1 MWYIAFDNCTY
12 LHYKKIEQVLP
23 FPSDVVSQLDY
34 NSRLRLAVCFF
45 RLKTM
50 TDSEDDVPSYTN
62 GSQTQSSS
70 DSREQIVK
78 KKFVTDKKPVLFQP
92 GMLQD
97 LMSEV
102 SVILV

>member
-1 MWYIAFDNCTY
+1 MWHIAFDNYTY
-12 LHYKKIEQVLP
+12 LYIKIEQVLP
-23 FPSDVVSQLDY
+23 FPSDIVSQLDY

-50 TDSEDDVPSYTN
+50 TDSEDDVPSCTN
-62 GSQTQSSS
+62 GSETHSSS
-70 DSREQIVK
+70 DSGKQIMK
-78 KKFVTDKKPVLFQP
+78 KKFDTDKNPVLFQS

-102 SVILV
+102 SEILV